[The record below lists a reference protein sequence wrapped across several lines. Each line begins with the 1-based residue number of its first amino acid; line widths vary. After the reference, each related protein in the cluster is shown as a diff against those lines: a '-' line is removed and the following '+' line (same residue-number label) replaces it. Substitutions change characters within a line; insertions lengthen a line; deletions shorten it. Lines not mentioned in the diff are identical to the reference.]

1 MSTDPSP
8 TLLIVAILAMI
19 AGGIAISVQAP
30 INATLSRG
38 LSDPILA
45 ACISF
50 FVGFVALLAV
60 WGVSLTVRSSG
71 PDLAGLSGLPA
82 WVWVGGILGTVY
94 VLAALWSVPKVG
106 VLTVVAAAVFGQ
118 LMAALVMDAIG
129 AFGLAAREISLTRVL
144 AVVMVLG
151 GLVLSRL

>member
-1 MSTDPSP
+1 MSSDPSP
-8 TLLIVAILAMI
+8 ALLVVAILAMI
-19 AGGIAISVQAP
+19 AGGVAISVQAP

-38 LSDPILA
+38 IADPILT

-50 FVGFVALLAV
+50 FVGFVALLAA
-60 WGVSLTVRSSG
+60 WGISLTMRSAG
-71 PDLAGLSGLPA
+71 PDLSNLGGLPV
-82 WVWVGGILGTVY
+82 WVWIGGVLGTVY

-129 AFGLAAREISLTRVL
+129 AFGLEAREISPTRIL

-151 GLVLSRL
+151 GLVLSRF

>member
-1 MSTDPSP
+1 MSSDPSP
-8 TLLIVAILAMI
+8 VLLIVAILAMI

-30 INATLSRG
+30 INATLNRG
-38 LSDPILA
+38 IVDPILT

-50 FVGFVALLAV
+50 FVGFVALLVA
-60 WGVSLTVRSSG
+60 WGISLPMRSIG
-71 PDLAGLSGLPA
+71 PDLSNLGGMPA
-82 WVWVGGILGTVY
+82 WVWIGGVLGTVY

-106 VLTVVAAAVFGQ
+106 MLTMVAAAVFGQ

-129 AFGLAAREISLTRVL
+129 AFGLEARDISITRIL